1 MSSTRPFL
9 AVLSLALALPALG
22 AARSREVAPRTVPLA
37 ADGTLSI
44 DTYKGTVKVN
54 TWEKAEVLVKARIEG
69 DDSCRHS
76 RHGAEAVEK
85 TRVNLEA
92 RASRVSVESDYSHVT
107 QHWFWFGG
115 CNARPFVHYEIS
127 MPRTASLRLKDYK
140 SDSHVG
146 DLGGDAAI
154 ETYKGTVLVERLDGG
169 LRAETYKGDI
179 KVVMAGVRR
188 DLRAET
194 FKGKVEIVAPRTAG
208 FTLDAEADRG
218 EVDTRGFAVTSESK
232 GRRHRGESAHGD
244 VNGSGPRVHLATN
257 KGTVRLSAR

>member
-44 DTYKGTVKVN
+44 
-54 TWEKAEVLVKARIEG
+54 
-69 DDSCRHS
+69 
-76 RHGAEAVEK
+76 
-85 TRVNLEA
+85 
-92 RASRVSVESDYSHVT
+92 
-107 QHWFWFGG
+107 
-115 CNARPFVHYEIS
+115 
-127 MPRTASLRLKDYK
+127 
-140 SDSHVG
+140 
-146 DLGGDAAI
+146 
-154 ETYKGTVLVERLDGG
+154 ETY
-169 LRAETYKGDI
+169 
-179 KVVMAGVRR
+179 
-188 DLRAET
+188 
-194 FKGKVEIVAPRTAG
+194 KGKVEIVAPRTAA

-244 VNGSGPRVHLATN
+244 VNGGGPRVHLATN